1 MAKNST
7 ESKFKLTLSNFIQHA
22 LVQLIAEYTSLM
34 LPNDTKAS
42 TEICESEYVR
52 QSWKQIASCTLD
64 KYNSRVVNYDHTF
77 FMRFAFHVYTL
88 GIAKTRYE
96 LVDMLWHR

>member
-1 MAKNST
+1 MAKNSA

-52 QSWKQIASCTLD
+52 QS
-64 KYNSRVVNYDHTF
+64 
-77 FMRFAFHVYTL
+77 
-88 GIAKTRYE
+88 
-96 LVDMLWHR
+96 